1 VSLRNL
7 KGRTKDSGQ
16 LSVAS
21 CQLSVASFQLSDDR
35 SHPPT
40 TENWQPTTTENVT
53 RYRSILLLGAPGS
66 GKGTQ
71 GKILGSIPGFFHSAS
86 GDIFRSLDLQSEIGR
101 VFWDYAGKGKLVP
114 DEITIRVWKQFIKG
128 MEMINQFHAE
138 SEILV
143 LDGIPRNVQ
152 QAKLL
157 ADTLDVQKVIHLDCA
172 DMNKMVERLRRR
184 ALRENR
190 FDDASDE
197 VIRRRLAV
205 YERETMPLLDF
216 YPQEQVV
223 RIEATMSQIR
233 VLSDLVKVLVP
244 LKEDMDKQR
253 EARTRETEAAKAG

>member
-1 VSLRNL
+1 LAV
-7 KGRTKDSGQ
+7 DCWQ
-16 LSVAS
+16 LAVRCLY
-21 CQLSVASFQLSDDR
+21 CQLRTANRQLHDTIPI
-35 SHPPT
+35 HPPPGRAR
-40 TENWQPTTTENVT
+40 QRQRDAGQDSRLDP
-53 RYRSILLLGAPGS
+53 RLLS
-66 GKGTQ
+66 Q
-71 GKILGSIPGFFHSAS
+71 CR